1 MEKYEIEIKEELS
14 RIIEIES
21 ESFEQALKIAEAKYG
36 SGEIVLDEND
46 YKGVEINPYDEE
58 INRAMGGR

>member
-14 RIIEIES
+14 RVVDIEAENY
-21 ESFEQALKIAEAKYG
+21 EQALKIAEAKYD
-36 SGEIVLDEND
+36 SGEIALNEND

-58 INRAMGGR
+58 INKVMGGR

>member
-14 RIIEIES
+14 RVVEIEA
-21 ESFEQALKIAEAKYG
+21 ENYDQALKIAEAKYD
-36 SGEIVLDEND
+36 SREIVLNEND

-58 INRAMGGR
+58 INRVMGGR